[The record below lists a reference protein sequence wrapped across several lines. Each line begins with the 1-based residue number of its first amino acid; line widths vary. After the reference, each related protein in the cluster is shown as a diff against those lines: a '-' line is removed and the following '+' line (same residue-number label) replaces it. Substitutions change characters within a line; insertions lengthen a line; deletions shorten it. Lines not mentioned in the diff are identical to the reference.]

1 MDNTDQ
7 EIQTIQK
14 NLKGV
19 KNPIIRQRALMI
31 IRALQTNNIKLAAD
45 TFGVSRQTYY
55 FWVKRLR
62 QKDYDLKALMNR
74 SKAPKTNSRMVS
86 EETIQLAIKVST
98 ENYNIGP
105 KNTAFI
111 LEKQYNIKIHASTGL
126 SPVL

>member
-1 MDNTDQ
+1 M
-7 EIQTIQK
+7 
-14 NLKGV
+14 KGV

-105 KNTAFI
+105 KNTAWFNPLKLDTI
-111 LEKQYNIKIHASTGL
+111 FLFFLNNFLHIAGASASL
-126 SPVL
+126 MPSVAS